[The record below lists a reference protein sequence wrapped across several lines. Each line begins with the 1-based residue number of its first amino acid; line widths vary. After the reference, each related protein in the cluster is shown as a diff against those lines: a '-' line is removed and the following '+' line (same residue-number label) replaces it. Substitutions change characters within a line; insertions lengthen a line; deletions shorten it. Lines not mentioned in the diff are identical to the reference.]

1 MESKKKRV
9 TIRMLSGLL
18 VVLLIVSTVVPVF
31 AATSLGGGKDY
42 GTASSQIPIGS
53 GSGGGKQPTSFGWSL
68 RYSALKISLVV
79 TSTDGVS
86 RYNPSLNKDKNS
98 SSQPLYR
105 DITPLGLSCNTKAFS
120 GLTGNSTIGWYGIG
134 GCYIYD
140 PTSVGENMPL
150 GTMHGGKD
158 MEGAVERTSD
168 GKWVWN
174 GSNNNINDYRIT
186 EGQLNKSYEAATK
199 KKDAKGNKVKINP
212 NNKDG
217 VKAGDLYRR
226 FLYNPKNDNSIWGLQ
241 GEDFLK
247 LGLVTIEG
255 EEADKPANQVKIAGN
270 RAVIYTLL
278 HAMKKV
284 HSKDKDTELNDLFD
298 RALKA
303 TLGEDEEFKFVL
315 LLELAAPLYKAGSAD
330 LYWITPDNYAA
341 ASVCNDAKDLKNFP
355 GMNKSSSG
363 GKVTSGSSKG
373 SGNFGGNANGGNNN
387 SSSSVKRNRGLLD
400 YVRKMDGMTTPG
412 GQAQKNRIS
421 RGITGSYRYWLGQ
434 DYGNGVEHLS
444 GLVDKSYKDIK
455 ESQKKPEILASR
467 LCYKGPI
474 ANVEGDEHAKRAIGF
489 VAGSWADK
497 DTDIKDYTNDT
508 YQWGFGCISIE
519 DADGG
524 VAPVMQKAVVSS
536 TNISL
541 VTTVTEAGK
550 EKLDV
555 PNFNF
560 STLVPDGENSNGYK
574 KLKSWA
580 TESLK
585 SIKETGEMN
594 AEVEKMLDEAVEWNT
609 VKLPASDDE
618 KKESKKLTKKQ
629 REDIKK
635 YLSLLVTG
643 LWKKNSTFATERN
656 AELFMQML
664 LSLNSNSST
673 SSSSSGNSVSSDP
686 SKGILLMS
694 AAINRQKSGTNRF
707 KATSFDTETKKPLT
721 QTVMSEFNTSNVI
734 TAEKLNIDTDQVGE
748 GLVLE
753 GAAVTGNT
761 DDIKNFGYIAD
772 ETVKEQG
779 GSPDKKYFA
788 NPIVMYGCYL
798 KLDPLI
804 LVHNK
809 NWDSNSAKALGSIDF
824 TNADSIKKSKV
835 DKTEKSKND
844 YVSIPK
850 GSIDLATAELQALIT
865 DFIADSKEYL
875 NILKTSGGD
884 FKEEETK
891 AILSRELQIR
901 ILMWLDVI
909 RDMRP
914 GVEYRSFTRS
924 DGSNSDR
931 IWADTESFW
940 NVKQENQTDGIA
952 QYRDKFTNKGYSFGA
967 NPASSKFESNKTKS
981 SLGMVYCDFI
991 PYDGHSR
998 EEVILDNFGRIKL
1011 REQYAVLANYTGTGS
1026 NKPESVWVYLG
1037 TDEGKGKQTLLE
1049 SFDMLDV
1056 GEDKLGGDL
1065 GILRNKDGKQYV
1077 NVGALSQ
1084 YVLGKVGTG
1093 TNKKSAEKSKSSS
1106 SKQDLHSG
1114 DDKDKK
1120 GDSSKK
1126 EDTKNKDANTEETE
1140 EEEDII
1146 YDGSSAAE
1154 VGGMAAAIDFITWD
1168 TDGNDKTKT
1177 ANSVIARMRAIG
1189 EATGSRKVVDAVLDG
1204 FGTSEAVQPKKMD
1217 LFDLIDVKLNSAT
1230 KGLSYGGNEGTDKF
1244 NISIDSADVGRLIQ
1258 VALYV
1263 STFCKR
1269 ETGIPITTESEK
1281 AYYWLPG
1288 CPYTICKSP
1297 WDGGIDSIKGSKNPE
1312 GQQADKSV
1320 VYRMN
1325 GDSEKFADKRISGY
1339 SGKNV
1344 ELHEHTKDIDAI
1356 TTITLNETFSSMMD
1370 IEEKVNKNET
1380 WLTDNMKGT
1389 YGHSGSILDLAI
1401 PVDIVTLF
1409 MDKDGNVIENMYE
1422 KDGTSGIPGMLSKY
1436 DLTNIERIKSGGREF
1451 KVEYQ
1456 KEQSR

>member
-1 MESKKKRV
+1 METRSKKVRLLTLLLAFILSLSPAV
-9 TIRMLSGLL
+9 T
-18 VVLLIVSTVVPVF
+18 VF
-31 AATSLGGGKDY
+31 AGGPDLGGGGDVY
-42 GTASSQIPIGS
+42 HQTPS
-53 GSGGGKQPTSFGWSL
+53 SGGSTSTPTT
-68 RYSALKISLVV
+68 YSWMNNFSAVKLSLVV
-79 TSTDGVS
+79 TSVDGIS
-86 RYNPSLNKDKNS
+86 RYNPALNNEDADKQK
-98 SSQPLYR
+98 QPLYSR
-105 DITPLGLSCNTKAFS
+105 INPIGLSCDTRAFS
-120 GLTGNSTIGWYGIG
+120 ELEDEKNLGCYGIG
-134 GCYIYD
+134 GVWIYEPD
-140 PTSVGENMPL
+140 SSWITVGAKA
-150 GTMHGGKD
+150 GKND
-158 MEGAVERTSD
+158 NEGAVKHTSK
-168 GKWVWN
+168 GYSWTN
-174 GSNNNINDYRIT
+174 ENNNLVKYRLTPKIM
-186 EGQLNKSYEAATK
+186 EAAYNATIK
-199 KKDAKGNKVKINP
+199 KKDFDGDKLKFYEPKGVT
-212 NNKDG
+212 DA
-217 VKAGDLYRR
+217 AGLYNA
-226 FLYNPKNDNSIWGLQ
+226 FLYNPGNHNKIL
-241 GEDFLK
+241 
-247 LGLVTIEG
+247 
-255 EEADKPANQVKIAGN
+255 EEAASTFTKTGMTNIPDLEAMQNPKNKDKILGN
-270 RAVIYTLL
+270 KAVIYTLL
-278 HAMKKV
+278 RAMKKV
-284 HSKDKDTELNDLFD
+284 HNGEDAKLDKLFDKALEATLSNDSDFRFLILVEIASPLIRASNDCLWLTTNNFMAACVCKDDKELGEFPRRYASNEKTGSISAGDSNGGGLTTNKDKN
-298 RALKA
+298 
-303 TLGEDEEFKFVL
+303 
-315 LLELAAPLYKAGSAD
+315 
-330 LYWITPDNYAA
+330 
-341 ASVCNDAKDLKNFP
+341 KN
-355 GMNKSSSG
+355 K
-363 GKVTSGSSKG
+363 GSSKV
-373 SGNFGGNANGGNNN
+373 S
-387 SSSSVKRNRGLLD
+387 RQLGLLD
-400 YVRKMDGMTTPG
+400 MINDTSSNCNMSLRT
-412 GQAQKNRIS
+412 S
-421 RGITGSYRYWLGQ
+421 RGIRGDYQKWVGTKDDGAQAALNGRVKVKYTPGQ
-434 DYGNGVEHLS
+434 S
-444 GLVDKSYKDIK
+444 KSEKKK
-455 ESQKKPEILASR
+455 EIIGSR
-467 LCYKGPI
+467 LDYRGPI
-474 ANVEGDEHAKRAIGF
+474 AVVDGEVKRSTGF
-489 VAGSWADK
+489 NREIMENKPEQLLKGEYEK
-497 DTDIKDYTNDT
+497 YL
-508 YQWGFGCISIE
+508 WGWGCLSSE
-519 DADGG
+519 DAGIG
-524 VAPVMQKAVVSS
+524 ASPVMQKAVVSS

-541 VTTVTEAGK
+541 VSTVTEAGK

-594 AEVEKMLDEAVEWNT
+594 AEVEKMLDEAVDWST

-618 KKESKKLTKKQ
+618 KVESKKLTKKQ
-629 REDIKK
+629 REEIKK

-643 LWKKNSTFATERN
+643 LWKNNKTFATERN
-656 AELFMQML
+656 AELFMQLL

-694 AAINRQKSGTNRF
+694 TTIKRQKHGTNRF
-707 KATSFDTETKKPLT
+707 KATSFDTETKQPLT
-721 QTVMSEFNTSNVI
+721 QTVLAEFNTSNVI
-734 TAEKLNIDTDQVGE
+734 TAEKLNIDTDKVGE

-753 GAAVTGNT
+753 GAQVTGNT
-761 DDIKNFGYIAD
+761 DDIKNFGHIAD

-779 GSPDKKYFA
+779 GNPDKQYFA
-788 NPIVMYGCYL
+788 NPIVLYGCYL

-804 LVHNK
+804 LVHNNNWKSK
-809 NWDSNSAKALGSIDF
+809 NAKALGSIDF
-824 TNADSIKKSKV
+824 TDAKSILKSKV

-875 NILKTSGGD
+875 NILKTSGAD
-884 FKEEETK
+884 FKENETK

-998 EEVILDNFGRIKL
+998 EEVILDNFGRIKI
-1011 REQYAVLANYTGTGS
+1011 RNQYAVLANYTGTGS

-1093 TNKKSAEKSKSSS
+1093 TNKKSTEKSNSSS
-1106 SKQDLHSG
+1106 SKQSVHSG

-1140 EEEDII
+1140 EEEDTI

-1217 LFDLIDVKLNSAT
+1217 LYDLIDVKLNSET

-1269 ETGIPITTESEK
+1269 ETGIPITTESEQ
-1281 AYYWLPG
+1281 AYYWIPG
-1288 CPYTICKSP
+1288 CPLTICKSP

-1370 IEEKVNKNET
+1370 IEEKVNSNET

>member
-1 MESKKKRV
+1 MESKKRRV
-9 TIRMLSGLL
+9 TIRMLSCLL
-18 VVLLIVSTVVPVF
+18 ALLMVVNTAVPAAGKGSSNDLGHQSSTLNPIHCGNGN
-31 AATSLGGGKDY
+31 GGN
-42 GTASSQIPIGS
+42 
-53 GSGGGKQPTSFGWSL
+53 QPTSFGWCL
-68 RYSALKISLVV
+68 RYSALKVSLVV
-79 TSTDGVS
+79 TSTDGIS
-86 RYNPSLNKDKNS
+86 KYNPSLNKDQKERV
-98 SSQPLYR
+98 QPLYR

-120 GLTGNSTIGWYGIG
+120 GLTGNSSIGWYGIG

-140 PTSVGENMPL
+140 PKCPGDAMGL
-150 GTMHGGKD
+150 GSDKGGND
-158 MEGAVERTSD
+158 IEGAVERTSD
-168 GKWVWN
+168 GKWQWN
-174 GSNNNINDYRIT
+174 GSNNNLVKYRIT
-186 EGQLNKSYEAATK
+186 KEQLDASYKATTTK
-199 KKDAKGNKVKINP
+199 KDTKGNKVKINP

-217 VKAGDLYRR
+217 VTAKDLYSR
-226 FLYNPKNDNSIWGLQ
+226 FLYNPKNNNSIWGLE
-241 GEDFLK
+241 GENFLRV
-247 LGLVTIEG
+247 GLVTIEG
-255 EEADKPANQVKIAGN
+255 DDADKPANQVKIAGN
-270 RAVIYTLL
+270 RAIIYTLL
-278 HAMKKV
+278 HSMKKV
-284 HSKDKDTELNDLFD
+284 HSKDKDTELNGLFD

-315 LLELAAPLYKAGSAD
+315 LFELAEPLYKAGSKD
-330 LYWITPDNYAA
+330 LYWLTTNNYAA

-355 GMNKSSSG
+355 GMNK
-363 GKVTSGSSKG
+363 GSSDGKATAG
-373 SGNFGGNANGGNNN
+373 SNKDSRNFGGGATGNNN
-387 SSSSVKRNRGLLD
+387 STASSKRNNGLLD
-400 YVRKMDGMTTPG
+400 YVRKMEGMTTPG
-412 GQAQKNRIS
+412 GQAQRNRIS
-421 RGITGSYRYWLGQ
+421 RGITGSYTFWLGK
-434 DYGNGVEHLS
+434 DYGEGVEHLS
-444 GLVDKSYKDIK
+444 GLEDKSYKEIDQ
-455 ESQKKPEILASR
+455 SQKKPVILATR
-467 LCYKGPI
+467 LSYKGPI
-474 ANVEGDEHAKRAIGF
+474 ANEKGKEDATRAIGF
-489 VAGSWADK
+489 VSGSWADDYESRK
-497 DTDIKDYTNDT
+497 NYTNDT
-508 YQWGFGCISIE
+508 YQWGWGCWSIE

-541 VTTVTEAGK
+541 VSTVTESGK

-594 AEVEKMLDEAVEWNT
+594 AEVEKMLDEAVDWST

-618 KKESKKLTKKQ
+618 KVESKKLTKKQ
-629 REDIKK
+629 REEIKK

-643 LWKKNSTFATERN
+643 LWKNNKTFATERN
-656 AELFMQML
+656 AELFMQLL

-707 KATSFDTETKKPLT
+707 KATSFDTETKQPLT
-721 QTVMSEFNTSNVI
+721 QTVLAEFNTSNVI
-734 TAEKLNIDTDQVGE
+734 TAEKLNIDTDKVGE

-753 GAAVTGNT
+753 GAQVTGNT
-761 DDIKNFGYIAD
+761 DDIKNFGHIAD

-779 GSPDKKYFA
+779 GNPDKQYFA
-788 NPIVMYGCYL
+788 NPIVLYGCYL

-804 LVHNK
+804 LVHNNNWKSK
-809 NWDSNSAKALGSIDF
+809 NAKALGSIDF
-824 TNADSIKKSKV
+824 TDAKSILKSKV

-875 NILKTSGGD
+875 NILKTSGAD
-884 FKEEETK
+884 FKENETK

-909 RDMRP
+909 RDMRQ
-914 GVEYRSFTRS
+914 GVEYRSYTRS

-952 QYRDKFTNKGYSFGA
+952 EYRDKFTNKGYSFGA
-967 NPASSKFESNKTKS
+967 NPNSSKFESNKTKS

-1037 TDEGKGKQTLLE
+1037 DANNGKGKQTLLE

-1065 GILRNKDGKQYV
+1065 GIIRNSKDEKQYV

-1084 YVLGKVGTG
+1084 YILSKTG
-1093 TNKKSAEKSKSSS
+1093 ADADKKSTEKSNSSS
-1106 SKQDLHSG
+1106 SKQSVHSG

-1140 EEEDII
+1140 EEEDTI

-1217 LFDLIDVKLNSAT
+1217 LFDLIDVKLNSET

-1244 NISIDSADVGRLIQ
+1244 NVSIDSADVGRLIQ

-1422 KDGTSGIPGMLSKY
+1422 EDGTSGIPGMLSKY

-1456 KEQSR
+1456 KEQSK

>member
-1 MESKKKRV
+1 MEKKRS
-9 TIRMLSGLL
+9 TIRILSALL
-18 VVLLIVSTVVPVF
+18 ALVFVASSVVTVF
-31 AATSLGGGKDY
+31 AGGQDVTGGGSEY
-42 GTASSQIPIGS
+42 HSRPSPGS
-53 GSGGGKQPTSFGWSL
+53 GTGGSPPPVPGWS
-68 RYSALKISLVV
+68 YNASAIKLSLVI
-79 TSTDGVS
+79 TSTDGIS
-86 RYNPSLNKDKNS
+86 RYNPALNEGADAER
-98 SSQPLYR
+98 QPLYSK
-105 DITPLGLSCNTKAFS
+105 INPIGLSCDTKAFADLEKEENL
-120 GLTGNSTIGWYGIG
+120 GCYGIG
-134 GCYIYD
+134 GCWIYE
-140 PTSVGENMPL
+140 PSSFYL
-150 GTMHGGKD
+150 GGYGAAGGHND
-158 MEGAVERTSD
+158 DEGAIKRTSKGFD
-168 GKWVWN
+168 WTRT
-174 GSNNNINDYRIT
+174 NNNVSKYRLTKDILEKAYDT
-186 EGQLNKSYEAATK
+186 AKKKKDFQGDKLKFYEAA
-199 KKDAKGNKVKINP
+199 
-212 NNKDG
+212 G
-217 VKAGDLYRR
+217 VSNVNDLYSG
-226 FLYNPKNDNSIWGLQ
+226 FLYNPENRNKIFGTKSKS
-241 GEDFLK
+241 FLK
-247 LGLVTIEG
+247 FGMTNIKDK
-255 EEADKPANQVKIAGN
+255 EALEKPANRPKIVGN
-270 RAVIYTLL
+270 KAVMYTLIT
-278 HAMKKV
+278 AMKKV
-284 HSKDKDTELNDLFD
+284 HKGEDAKLDKIFD
-298 RALKA
+298 KALEA
-303 TLGEDEEFKFVL
+303 TLANDSDFRFL
-315 LLELAAPLYKAGSAD
+315 ILLEIAAPLYGSSND
-330 LYWITPDNYAA
+330 LFWLTENNFAA
-341 ASVCNDAKDLKNFP
+341 ACICKDSKDFENFP
-355 GMNKSSSG
+355 RRYAKNEN
-363 GKVTSGSSKG
+363 TSGIG
-373 SGNFGGNANGGNNN
+373 AN
-387 SSSSVKRNRGLLD
+387 SSSSSGKKSSLGGGSADKDKDKNKGSTKRMLGLLD
-400 YVRKMDGMTTPG
+400 MRKEIDSTCN
-412 GQAQKNRIS
+412 KDLRYS
-421 RGITGSYRYWLGQ
+421 RGIGGSYKYWMGT
-434 DYGNGVEHLS
+434 LS
-444 GLVDKSYKDIK
+444 GNTA
-455 ESQKKPEILASR
+455 PSR
-467 LCYKGPI
+467 LNGRIDLAYVDGQSASEKKAEIVGSRLSFTGPI
-474 ANVEGDEHAKRAIGF
+474 LTNNEGAVIRSKGF
-489 VAGSWADK
+489 QTGGWYAEPDDFRNG
-497 DTDIKDYTNDT
+497 T
-508 YQWGFGCISIE
+508 YEKYQCGWGCLSSE
-519 DADGG
+519 DAGIG
-524 VAPVMQKAVVSS
+524 AAPVMQKAVVSS

-541 VTTVTEAGK
+541 VSTVTEAGK

-594 AEVEKMLDEAVEWNT
+594 AEVEKMLDEAVDWNT

-656 AELFMQML
+656 AEMFMQML

-673 SSSSSGNSVSSDP
+673 SSSSSGNSVSADP

-694 AAINRQKSGTNRF
+694 TAIKRQKQGTSRF

-824 TNADSIKKSKV
+824 TDAKSIEKSKV

-909 RDMRP
+909 RDMRQ
-914 GVEYRSFTRS
+914 GVEYRSYTRS

-952 QYRDKFTNKGYSFGA
+952 EYRDKFTNKGYSFGA
-967 NPASSKFESNKTKS
+967 NPNSSKFESNKTKS
-981 SLGMVYCDFI
+981 SLGMVYCDFV
-991 PYDGHSR
+991 PYGNMTR
-998 EEVILDNFGRIKL
+998 EAVILDNFGRIKI
-1011 REQYAVLANYTGTGS
+1011 RNQYAVLANYTGTGS

-1037 TDEGKGKQTLLE
+1037 DANNGKGKQTLLE

-1065 GILRNKDGKQYV
+1065 GIIRNSKDEKQYV

-1084 YVLGKVGTG
+1084 YILSKTG
-1093 TNKKSAEKSKSSS
+1093 ADADKKSTEKSNSSS
-1106 SKQDLHSG
+1106 SKQSVHSG

-1140 EEEDII
+1140 EEEDTI

-1422 KDGTSGIPGMLSKY
+1422 EDGTSGIPGMLGKY
-1436 DLTNIERIKSGGREF
+1436 DLTNIEKIKSGGREF

-1456 KEQSR
+1456 KEQSK

>member
-1 MESKKKRV
+1 MEKKRT
-9 TIRMLSGLL
+9 TIRMLA
-18 VVLLIVSTVVPVF
+18 VLMAIVFVFSSATAVFAGGGDGKPAGVPV
-31 AATSLGGGKDY
+31 TIGPGH
-42 GTASSQIPIGS
+42 GS
-53 GSGGGKQPTSFGWSL
+53 GTWTPSERFELAGNF
-68 RYSALKISLVV
+68 SAVKLSLVV
-79 TSTDGVS
+79 TSVDGKS
-86 RYNPSLNKDKNS
+86 RYNPALNEGES
-98 SSQPLYR
+98 TIMQPLYSK
-105 DITPLGLSCNTKAFS
+105 INPISLSCDTKAF
-120 GLTGNSTIGWYGIG
+120 GDLEKEENLGCYGIG
-134 GCYIYD
+134 GCWIWN
-140 PTSVGENMPL
+140 PEKSPIGKGATQ
-150 GTMHGGKD
+150 GGKD
-158 MEGAVERTSD
+158 IEGAVKRT
-168 GKWVWN
+168 GKGFNWTS
-174 GSNNNINDYRIT
+174 SNNNLQDYRIT
-186 EGQLNKSYEAATK
+186 EADIKKAYEATK
-199 KKDAKGNKVKINP
+199 KK
-212 NNKDG
+212 KDFNGDKLKFYEAAG
-217 VKAGDLYRR
+217 VSKASELYNA
-226 FLYNPKNDNSIWGLQ
+226 FLYNPENSNKILGKNADTFFKVGMSQI
-241 GEDFLK
+241 K
-247 LGLVTIEG
+247 TK
-255 EEADKPANQVKIAGN
+255 EAAENPKNREKIIGN
-270 RAVIYTLL
+270 KAVMYTLVS
-278 HAMKKV
+278 AMKAAHGNEDAKLT
-284 HSKDKDTELNDLFD
+284 KLFD
-298 RALKA
+298 KALNA
-303 TLGEDEEFKFVL
+303 TLADNDDFRFLILVEI
-315 LLELAAPLYKAGSAD
+315 AAPLYGGTNN
-330 LYWITPDNYAA
+330 LYWLTTNSFMAA
-341 ASVCNDAKDLKNFP
+341 CICENSDDFQNFP
-355 GMNKSSSG
+355 KRYAKYEKSTSIKANS
-363 GKVTSGSSKG
+363 TSGSGKGKPVLGGTDTDKDSNKG
-373 SGNFGGNANGGNNN
+373 ST
-387 SSSSVKRNRGLLD
+387 SRMLGLLHMEQELD
-400 YVRKMDGMTTPG
+400 DKC
-412 GQAQKNRIS
+412 NRSLRVS
-421 RGITGSYRYWLGQ
+421 RGINGAYQYWAGTPVGGAGQ
-434 DYGNGVEHLS
+434 EKLNGRMYVKYAAGQSPSEKL
-444 GLVDKSYKDIK
+444 
-455 ESQKKPEILASR
+455 PEIVGSR
-467 LCYKGPI
+467 LSYTGPI
-474 ANVEGDEHAKRAIGF
+474 LTKSGKDGAETIRCMGF
-489 VAGSWADK
+489 LTGKWQDSTEQRRDGEYEK
-497 DTDIKDYTNDT
+497 YL
-508 YQWGFGCISIE
+508 WGWGCLSSE
-519 DADGG
+519 DAGIG
-524 VAPVMQKAVVSS
+524 ASPVMQKAVVSS

-541 VTTVTEAGK
+541 VSTVTEAGK

-585 SIKETGEMN
+585 SIKETGEVSK
-594 AEVEKMLDEAVEWNT
+594 EVEDMLDEAVDWST

-618 KKESKKLTKKQ
+618 KVESKKFTKKQ
-629 REDIKK
+629 REEIKK
-635 YLSLLVTG
+635 RLSLLVTG
-643 LWKKNSTFATERN
+643 LWKNNKTFATERN
-656 AELFMQML
+656 AELFMQLL

-673 SSSSSGNSVSSDP
+673 SSSSSGNSVSTDP

-694 AAINRQKSGTNRF
+694 AAINRQKHGTNRF
-707 KATSFDTETKKPLT
+707 KATSFDTETKQPLT
-721 QTVMSEFNTSNVI
+721 QTVLAEFNTSNVI
-734 TAEKLNIDTDQVGE
+734 TAEKLNIDTDKVGE

-753 GAAVTGNT
+753 GAQVTGNT
-761 DDIKNFGYIAD
+761 DDINNFGYIAD
-772 ETVKEQG
+772 KTVEEQG
-779 GSPDKKYFA
+779 GNPSKKYFA
-788 NPIVMYGCYL
+788 QPIIMYGCYL

-804 LVHNK
+804 LAHNK
-809 NWDSNSAKALGSIDF
+809 NWDSKNAKALGSIDF

-875 NILKTSGGD
+875 NILKTSGAD
-884 FKEEETK
+884 FKENETK

-909 RDMRP
+909 RDMRQ
-914 GVEYRSFTRS
+914 GVEYRSYTRS

-952 QYRDKFTNKGYSFGA
+952 EYRDKFTNKGYSFGA
-967 NPASSKFESNKTKS
+967 NPNSSKFESNKTKS
-981 SLGMVYCDFI
+981 SLGMVYCDFV
-991 PYDGHSR
+991 PYGNMTR
-998 EEVILDNFGRIKL
+998 EAVILDNFGRIKI
-1011 REQYAVLANYTGTGS
+1011 RNQYAVLANYTGTGS

-1037 TDEGKGKQTLLE
+1037 DANNGKGKQTLLE

-1065 GILRNKDGKQYV
+1065 GIIRNSKDEKQYV

-1084 YVLGKVGTG
+1084 YILSKTG
-1093 TNKKSAEKSKSSS
+1093 ADADKKSTEKSNSSS
-1106 SKQDLHSG
+1106 SKQSVHSG

-1140 EEEDII
+1140 EEEDTI